1 VFINKILNAYLF
13 MIKSIFTVFAAF
25 SLVSC
30 STSKDLPTVTEV
42 DLKRY
47 AGLWYEIARLPNRF
61 ENGLDCVTAQYTLLE
76 NGKVEVINQGRKVD
90 KDNEISSIKGSARVP
105 NADFPGRLKVTF
117 FWPFAGDYYIIAL
130 DEEYTH
136 ALVGDPSRKFLWIL
150 SKNKSLDK
158 EIYENL
164 IDIAADYGFN
174 TESIIKVN
182 QDCD

>member
-1 VFINKILNAYLF
+1 ML
-13 MIKSIFTVFAAF
+13 KSIFTVFFAF
-25 SLVSC
+25 SLASC
-30 STSKDLPTVTEV
+30 NTSKELPTVSDV

-61 ENGLDCVTAQYTLLE
+61 EKGLDCVTAQYTLLD

-90 KDNEISSIKGSARVP
+90 NDNEKSSIKGYARVP
-105 NADFPGRLKVTF
+105 DDTFPGRLKVTF

-130 DEEYTH
+130 DEDYSY

-150 SKNKSLDK
+150 SKNNSLDT

-164 IDIAADYGFN
+164 IDIAINYGFD